1 VNTDRTETTKGYIS
15 SGSTALDQAIVP
27 VEFSGYPAGRVVEIF
42 GPKGVGKTTLA
53 LHAIASCQAAGGA
66 VAFVDAD
73 QSINLTYA
81 RRAGV
86 QIDDLLVSQ
95 PDSAEQ
101 ALALVES
108 LAASGAVA
116 LVVVDSVEALV
127 PRTELDGGTVFAGTL
142 ARLLSQALRRLT
154 AIASR
159 TGCCVLFINHLEKRV
174 GSNFTFGPLET
185 TSGGNALKYYAC
197 VRIDVR
203 CTGELRSGG
212 EVVGHRLRARVV
224 KNKISPPFRQAE
236 LQVLFDAPRST
247 QVVDVVNVAAVIG

>member
-1 VNTDRTETTKGYIS
+1 MNTDRTETTKGYIS
-15 SGSTALDQAIVP
+15 SGSSALDQAIVP

-53 LHAIASCQAAGGA
+53 LHAIASCQAGGGA
-66 VAFVDAD
+66 VAFVDAE

-86 QIDDLLVSQ
+86 QVDDLLVSQ

-127 PRTELDGGTVFAGTL
+127 PRTELDGGSVFAGTL

-154 AIASR
+154 VIASR
-159 TGCCVLFINHLEKRV
+159 TGCCILFINHLEKRV
-174 GSNFTFGPLET
+174 GSTFGPLET

-236 LQVLFDAPRST
+236 LQVLFDAPRSA
-247 QVVDVVNVAAVIG
+247 QVVDVVDVAAVIG